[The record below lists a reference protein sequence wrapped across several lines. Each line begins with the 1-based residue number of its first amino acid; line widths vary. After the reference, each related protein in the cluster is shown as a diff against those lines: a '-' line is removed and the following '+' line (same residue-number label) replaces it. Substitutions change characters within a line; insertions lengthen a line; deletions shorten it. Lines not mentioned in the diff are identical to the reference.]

1 MSGVL
6 RIGTRGSAL
15 ALAQAEW
22 LRRRLEAAAPGLR
35 AELVVVRTS
44 GDRIADVPLHLVGGK
59 GLFVKELEAGLLDGS
74 LDAAI
79 HSLKDVPG
87 ELADGLVIAAV
98 PAREDPRDVVVT
110 RAAGG
115 LAALPAGAKVG
126 TSSPRRAAWLRHLH
140 PRLAVVDLR
149 GNVDTRLA
157 KLADGVVDAV
167 LLARAGLNRLGV
179 EPPHVAACDPRQFLP
194 AVGQGALALECAG
207 GPMVERLRAVEHAPS
222 RQAIDAERGFLTAVG
237 GTCTTPLAALAEI
250 DGETV
255 TLRAAILAPDGSR
268 VVRGERTGAVAAGA
282 RLGAELASALLAGGG
297 ADILRPL
304 GWVG

>member
-1 MSGVL
+1 VSDVL
-6 RIGTRGSAL
+6 RIGTRGSKL

-22 LRRRLEAAAPGLR
+22 IRRRIELATPGLR
-35 AELVVVRTS
+35 AELVIVRTS
-44 GDRIADVPLHLVGGK
+44 GDRITDVPLHQVGGK

-74 LDAAI
+74 LDAAV

-87 ELADGLVIAAV
+87 ELAAGLVIAAV
-98 PAREDPRDVVVT
+98 PEREDPRDVVIT

-115 LAALPAGAKVG
+115 LDGLVPGARVG
-126 TSSPRRAAWLRHLH
+126 TSSPRRAAWLRALY

-149 GNVDTRLA
+149 GNVDTRLG
-157 KLADGVVDAV
+157 KLAAGAVDAL

-179 EPPHVAACDPRQFLP
+179 APEHAAACDPHQFLP
-194 AVGQGALALECAG
+194 AVGQGALALECAP
-207 GPMVERLRAVEHAPS
+207 GPVVERLRAVEHRPS

-237 GTCTTPLAALAEI
+237 GTCTTPLAAFAEI
-250 DGETV
+250 DGEAL
-255 TLRAAILAPDGSR
+255 TLRAAILDPDGSR
-268 VVRGERTGAVAAGA
+268 VVRGERRGAAGDGT
-282 RLGAELASALLAGGG
+282 RIGAELAAALLADGG